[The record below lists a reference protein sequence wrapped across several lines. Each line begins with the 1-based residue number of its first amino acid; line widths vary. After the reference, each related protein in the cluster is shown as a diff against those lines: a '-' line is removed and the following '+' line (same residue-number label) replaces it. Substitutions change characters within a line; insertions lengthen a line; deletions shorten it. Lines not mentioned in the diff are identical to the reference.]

1 MVLDARIDCFSAT
14 IREEAGEP
22 AMKHIPSDVFAWLLA
37 AAVAACLASHN
48 LYGQVPVGVPHSG
61 GSNTAS
67 SPRRGPQPDPANV
80 WRDAAM
86 RGLSY
91 NESLALY
98 RLRQSST
105 VPTPLH
111 PRFQA
116 GAGAGVYTPARAGAQ
131 SFVPG
136 YPSNVYSQR
145 VGKPFENA
153 RPAPTAFERY
163 WPLMLEGRQDPKTGV
178 IIWYMP

>member
-1 MVLDARIDCFSAT
+1 MLR
-14 IREEAGEP
+14 
-22 AMKHIPSDVFAWLLA
+22 HIPSDVFAWLLA
-37 AAVAACLASHN
+37 AAVAACLTSQN
-48 LYGQVPVGVPHSG
+48 IYGQAPVGVPPLG
-61 GSNTAS
+61 GPNTITS
-67 SPRRGPQPDPANV
+67 RLNPGLQPTPANI

-86 RGLSY
+86 KGLSY

-116 GAGAGVYTPARAGAQ
+116 GAGAGLYTPNAAASNRSPQQ
-131 SFVPG
+131 SFVPR
-136 YPSNVYSQR
+136 YPTNVYSQR

-163 WPLMLEGRQDPKTGV
+163 WPLMLEGREDPKTGV

>member
-1 MVLDARIDCFSAT
+1 MLR
-14 IREEAGEP
+14 
-22 AMKHIPSDVFAWLLA
+22 HIPSDVFAWLLA

-48 LYGQVPVGVPHSG
+48 LYGQVAA
-61 GSNTAS
+61 T
-67 SPRRGPQPDPANV
+67 RPDPGNV

-86 RGLSY
+86 KGLSY

-116 GAGAGVYTPARAGAQ
+116 GAGAGVYTPNTAAAANRAGQ
-131 SFVPG
+131 RSFVPH
-136 YPSNVYSQR
+136 YPSNVYTQR
-145 VGKPFENA
+145 VGKPFEHA

-163 WPLMLEGRQDPKTGV
+163 WPLMLEGRQDPQTGI

>member
-1 MVLDARIDCFSAT
+1 
-14 IREEAGEP
+14 
-22 AMKHIPSDVFAWLLA
+22 MKHIPSVVIAWLLA

-48 LYGQVPVGVPHSG
+48 LYGQAPA
-61 GSNTAS
+61 N
-67 SPRRGPQPDPANV
+67 RPDPKQV

-86 RGLSY
+86 KGLSY

-98 RLRQSST
+98 RLRQSAT

-116 GAGAGVYTPARAGAQ
+116 GAGAGIYTPSRGVRQSTSIVPSYPTNVYT
-131 SFVPG
+131 
-136 YPSNVYSQR
+136 QR
-145 VGKPFENA
+145 VGKPFENV

-163 WPLMLEGRQDPKTGV
+163 WPLMLEGREDPKTGV

>member
-1 MVLDARIDCFSAT
+1 
-14 IREEAGEP
+14 
-22 AMKHIPSDVFAWLLA
+22 MKHIPSDVFAWLLA

-48 LYGQVPVGVPHSG
+48 LYGQVVGAPVGVPPLG
-61 GSNTAS
+61 GPNATTNQLKPGLQQAGAASNI
-67 SPRRGPQPDPANV
+67 

-86 RGLSY
+86 KGLSY

-116 GAGAGVYTPARAGAQ
+116 GAGAGLYKPNGVGAPNRTGQQ
-131 SFVPG
+131 SFVPN
-136 YPSNVYSQR
+136 YPTNAYNQR

-163 WPLMLEGRQDPKTGV
+163 WPLMLEGRQDPNTGV

>member
-1 MVLDARIDCFSAT
+1 
-14 IREEAGEP
+14 
-22 AMKHIPSDVFAWLLA
+22 MKHIPSDVFAWLLA

-48 LYGQVPVGVPHSG
+48 LYGQVGVPIGAPPSSG
-61 GSNTAS
+61 SFQTPARPGTPAS
-67 SPRRGPQPDPANV
+67 I

-86 RGLSY
+86 KGLSY

-111 PRFQA
+111 PRFQV
-116 GAGAGVYTPARAGAQ
+116 GAGAGIYTPNSTVTPNGTKQQ
-131 SFVPG
+131 SFVPN

-145 VGKPFENA
+145 AGKPFENA

-163 WPLMLEGRQDPKTGV
+163 WPLMLEGRQDPNTGV

>member
-1 MVLDARIDCFSAT
+1 
-14 IREEAGEP
+14 
-22 AMKHIPSDVFAWLLA
+22 MKNIPSDVFAWLLA
-37 AAVAACLASHN
+37 AAATACLASHN
-48 LYGQVPVGVPHSG
+48 LYGQVGVGVPASAGPNATSNRLKSG
-61 GSNTAS
+61 L
-67 SPRRGPQPDPANV
+67 QPDPKQV

-86 RGLSY
+86 KGLSY

-98 RLRQSST
+98 RLRQTST

-116 GAGAGVYTPARAGAQ
+116 GAGAGVYTPNRVTQTGR
-131 SFVPG
+131 F
-136 YPSNVYSQR
+136 PSTNNNVYAER
-145 VGKPFENA
+145 AGKPFDNV

>member
-1 MVLDARIDCFSAT
+1 ML
-14 IREEAGEP
+14 
-22 AMKHIPSDVFAWLLA
+22 KHIPSDVLAWLLA

-48 LYGQVPVGVPHSG
+48 LYGQVPGGVPPSG
-61 GSNTAS
+61 GSFRTPAKAGTPAS
-67 SPRRGPQPDPANV
+67 I

-86 RGLSY
+86 KGLSY

-116 GAGAGVYTPARAGAQ
+116 GAGAGVYTPDPGRAGQ
-131 SFVPG
+131 RSFVPN
-136 YPSNVYSQR
+136 YPSNVYTQR

-153 RPAPTAFERY
+153 HPAPTAFERY
-163 WPLMLEGRQDPKTGV
+163 WPLLLEGRQDPNTGV